1 MNKLLILFL
10 VLVIHLIS
18 WSQSDASIQ
27 LDSLKIS
34 YKTGGSLD
42 SVDRIS
48 LVYPNSFSTNNFPNF
63 QFLDARFYLNTEKGI
78 LFSTPT
84 ISNLLYF
91 TALPH
96 IGFSYVFGTQ
106 GTQLFNFNYQQAFKY
121 NFIVNAAIQRNQ
133 TAGFYRNSALQ
144 NNAYDLKIGRIS
156 KIHTFLF
163 SGLYA
168 NESSAWNG
176 GIETDSL
183 VNDFAPSLIPVKKE
197 NALSTTQ
204 NRLLN
209 LKNYLR
215 IAGDSV
221 NFLRL
226 QLVNQYSSQRRTY
239 AEDDSL
245 INLYPT
251 IYLDTN
257 STNDTLSVN
266 RFDNSLSV
274 LVKSKAL
281 SFEAG
286 SNLDFWKY
294 EAFAMKRDTTELGIF
309 EQIAF
314 QWKDYKVKHRGSLNL
329 VGAGRGFAV
338 STTVAVPVFRGIL
351 ELNHQLNY
359 TYPELFQRHFFGN
372 NASYQL
378 ADLELQ
384 KRQQFKIILKDI
396 KDNKGL
402 EVYYSLI
409 NYKDNYFFDNFQ
421 LTWRNDLAISSGIFH
436 QVGIQKPFRFKQI
449 HFLPSY
455 VFNSTKEEFRVI
467 PMHQLNARLMF
478 QGGIFKAKKL
488 KFACGFDI
496 SLHSKFRST
505 TFLPYLSVFDLTSST
520 TNPYQKT
527 LFNASFFSSFE
538 VETFHFFV
546 RADNFAYFWSNRET
560 SIIQGYT
567 MPNTQIKI
575 GITWDFWN

>member
-1 MNKLLILFL
+1 MNKLLALFL
-10 VLVIHLIS
+10 VLVIPLIS
-18 WSQSDASIQ
+18 WSQLDATIQ

-34 YKTGGSLD
+34 YKTGGALD

-48 LVYPNSFSTNNFPNF
+48 LVYPNSFSNNNFANF
-63 QFLDARFYLNTEKGI
+63 QFVDASYFLNPSKGI
-78 LFSTPT
+78 LFSNSK
-84 ISNLLYF
+84 INNQLFF

-106 GTQLFNFNYQQAFKY
+106 GTQLLNFNYQQAFKY
-121 NFIVNAAIQRNQ
+121 NFIVNAVIKRNQ
-133 TAGFYRNSALQ
+133 TIGFYRNSALQ
-144 NNAYDLKIGRIS
+144 NNVYDLKIGRIG
-156 KIHTFLF
+156 KLHTFLF

-176 GIETDSL
+176 GIENDSL

-197 NALSTTQ
+197 NASSTTH

-226 QLVNQYSSQRRTY
+226 QLVNQYSGQHRTY
-239 AEDDSL
+239 AEDNSL
-245 INLYPT
+245 INLYSA
-251 IYLDTN
+251 IYIDSN
-257 STNDTLSVN
+257 STNDTLKIN
-266 RFDNSLSV
+266 RLNNSISV
-274 LVKSKAL
+274 LLKSKAF
-281 SFEAG
+281 SFEGGA
-286 SNLDFWKY
+286 NLDFWKY
-294 EAFAMKRDTTELGIF
+294 EAFAMKRDTTELGVF
-309 EQIAF
+309 EQLAF
-314 QWKDYKVKHRGSLNL
+314 QWKGYKVKHRGNLNL
-329 VGAGRGFAV
+329 VGAGRGFAL
-338 STTVAVPVFRGIL
+338 STIVDVPVLRGVL

-359 TYPELFQRHFFGN
+359 SYPELFQRHFFGN
-372 NASYQL
+372 NVSYQL

-384 KRQQFKIILKDI
+384 KRQQLKISLKDI

-421 LTWRNDLAISSGIFH
+421 LTWRNDLAVSSGLFH
-436 QVGIQKPFRFKQI
+436 QVGIQKPFHFKQI

-488 KFACGFDI
+488 KFACGLDI

-505 TFLPYLSVFDLTSST
+505 SYLPYLSVFDLSASS

-546 RADNFAYFWSNRET
+546 RADNFAYFWSNKET

>member
-1 MNKLLILFL
+1 MYQLL
-10 VLVIHLIS
+10 VLLFIIIFPQFF
-18 WSQSDASIQ
+18 WSQSHASIQ

-34 YKTGGSLD
+34 FKTGGSLD

-63 QFLDARFYLNTEKGI
+63 QFLDAHFYLNTEKGI

-84 ISNLLYF
+84 ISNQLYF

-106 GTQLFNFNYQQAFKY
+106 GTQLLNFNYQQAFKY
-121 NFIVNAAIQRNQ
+121 NFIINASIKRNQ

-144 NNAYDLKIGRIS
+144 NNVFDLRIGRIG

-183 VNDFAPSLIPVKKE
+183 VNDFAPSLISVNKE
-197 NALSTTQ
+197 NARSTTQ

-209 LKNYLR
+209 FKNYLK

-251 IYLDTN
+251 IYIDTN
-257 STNDTLSVN
+257 STNDTLFIN
-266 RFDNSLSV
+266 RFNNSLSV
-274 LVKSKAL
+274 LLKNKIL

-286 SNLDFWKY
+286 ANLDFWKF
-294 EAFAMKRDTTELGIF
+294 EAFVMKRDTTELGIF

-314 QWKDYKVKHRGSLNL
+314 QWKEYKVKQRGRLNL
-329 VGAGRGFAV
+329 VGAGRGFDV
-338 STTVAVPVFRGIL
+338 STSVAVPIFRGIL

-359 TYPELFQRHFFGN
+359 TYPALFQRHFLGN
-372 NASYQL
+372 NVSYQL
-378 ADLELQ
+378 ANLELQ
-384 KRQQFKIILKDI
+384 KRQQFKISLKDI
-396 KDNKGL
+396 KDVKGL
-402 EVYYSLI
+402 DVYYSLI
-409 NYKDNYFFDNFQ
+409 NYKDNYFFDNVQ
-421 LTWRNDLAISSGIFH
+421 LTWRNDLTISTGIFH
-436 QVGIQKPFRFKQI
+436 QVGIQKRFHFKQI

-455 VFNSTKEEFRVI
+455 VFNSTKEEFKVI
-467 PMHQLNARLMF
+467 PMHQFNARLMF

-520 TNPYQKT
+520 NSLYQRT

-560 SIIQGYT
+560 SIFQGYT

>member
-1 MNKLLILFL
+1 MI
-10 VLVIHLIS
+10 
-18 WSQSDASIQ
+18 A
-27 LDSLKIS
+27 
-34 YKTGGSLD
+34 
-42 SVDRIS
+42 
-48 LVYPNSFSTNNFPNF
+48 
-63 QFLDARFYLNTEKGI
+63 A
-78 LFSTPT
+78 
-84 ISNLLYF
+84 
-91 TALPH
+91 
-96 IGFSYVFGTQ
+96 
-106 GTQLFNFNYQQAFKY
+106 FN
-121 NFIVNAAIQRNQ
+121 
-133 TAGFYRNSALQ
+133 
-144 NNAYDLKIGRIS
+144 
-156 KIHTFLF
+156 
-163 SGLYA
+163 
-168 NESSAWNG
+168 
-176 GIETDSL
+176 
-183 VNDFAPSLIPVKKE
+183 
-197 NALSTTQ
+197 
-204 NRLLN
+204 
-209 LKNYLR
+209 
-215 IAGDSV
+215 
-221 NFLRL
+221 
-226 QLVNQYSSQRRTY
+226 
-239 AEDDSL
+239 
-245 INLYPT
+245 
-251 IYLDTN
+251 
-257 STNDTLSVN
+257 
-266 RFDNSLSV
+266 NSLSL
-274 LVKSKAL
+274 LVKSKSL

-286 SNLDFWKY
+286 ANLDFWKY
-294 EAFAMKRDTTELGIF
+294 EAFAMKRDTTELGVF

-314 QWKDYKVKHRGSLNL
+314 QWKDYKVKHRGNLNL
-329 VGAGRGFAV
+329 VGEGRGFAV

-351 ELNHQLNY
+351 ELNHHLNY

-384 KRQQFKIILKDI
+384 KRQQFKISVKDI

-436 QVGIQKPFRFKQI
+436 QVGIQKPFHFKQI

-467 PMHQLNARLMF
+467 PMHQLNARLIF

-505 TFLPYLSVFDLTSST
+505 TFLPYLSVFDLASST
-520 TNPYQKT
+520 TNLFQKS

-546 RADNFAYFWSNRET
+546 RADNFAYFWSNREI

>member
-1 MNKLLILFL
+1 MNKLLALFL
-10 VLVIHLIS
+10 VLLIPPIS
-18 WSQSDASIQ
+18 WSQLDANIQ
-27 LDSLKIS
+27 LDSLKITC
-34 YKTGGSLD
+34 KTGGTLD

-48 LVYPNSFSTNNFPNF
+48 FVYPHSFSINNFQNF
-63 QFLDARFYLNTEKGI
+63 QFLDASFYLNPEKGI
-78 LFSTPT
+78 LFSNPT
-84 ISNLLYF
+84 ISKQLYF

-106 GTQLFNFNYQQAFKY
+106 GTQLLNFNYQQAFKNY
-121 NFIVNAAIQRNQ
+121 FIVNASIKRNQ
-133 TAGFYRNSALQ
+133 TIGFYRNSALQ
-144 NNAYDLKIGRIS
+144 NNVYDLKIGRIG

-183 VNDFAPSLIPVKKE
+183 INDFAPSLIPVKKE
-197 NALSTTQ
+197 NALST
-204 NRLLN
+204 NKNSVFN
-209 LKNYLR
+209 LKNYLK

-226 QLVNQYSSQRRTY
+226 QLINQYSSQQRTY

-245 INLYPT
+245 TNLYSV
-251 IYLDTN
+251 IYIDSNT
-257 STNDTLSVN
+257 TNDTLVIN
-266 RFDNSLSV
+266 RFNNSLSV
-274 LVKSKAL
+274 LLKSKRL

-286 SNLDFWKY
+286 ANFDFWNYK
-294 EAFAMKRDTTELGIF
+294 AFAMKRDTTELGIF
-309 EQIAF
+309 EQLAF
-314 QWKDYKVKHRGSLNL
+314 QWKDYKVKHRGNLNL
-329 VGAGRGFAV
+329 VGAGKGFDV
-338 STTVAVPVFRGIL
+338 STTISVPVLRGVL

-359 TYPELFQRHFFGN
+359 SYPELFQRHFFGN
-372 NASYQL
+372 SASYQL

-384 KRQQFKIILKDI
+384 KRQQLKINLKDI

-402 EVYYSLI
+402 EVYYLLI

-421 LTWRNDLAISSGIFH
+421 LNWRNDLAISSGIFH
-436 QVGIQKPFRFKQI
+436 QIGIQKPFHFKQI

-455 VFNSTKEEFRVI
+455 VFNSMREEFRVI

-505 TFLPYLSVFDLTSST
+505 AYLPYLSVFDFSASA
-520 TNPYQKT
+520 TNPYQNT
-527 LFNASFFSSFE
+527 LFNVSFFSSFE

>member
-1 MNKLLILFL
+1 MYQLMVLLFIIVFPQ
-10 VLVIHLIS
+10 IS
-18 WSQSDASIQ
+18 WSQMDATIQ
-27 LDSLKIS
+27 LDSLKIN
-34 YKTGGSLD
+34 YKTGGTLD

-63 QFLDARFYLNTEKGI
+63 QFLDARLYLNPEKGI
-78 LFSTPT
+78 LFSNPT
-84 ISNLLYF
+84 INNQLYF

-106 GTQLFNFNYQQAFKY
+106 GTQLLNFNYQQAFKY
-121 NFIVNAAIQRNQ
+121 NFIINASIKRNQ
-133 TAGFYRNSALQ
+133 TAGFYRNSAPQ
-144 NNAYDLKIGRIS
+144 NNVFDIRIGRIG

-176 GIETDSL
+176 GIEIDSL
-183 VNDFAPSLIPVKKE
+183 INDFAPSLISVKKE
-197 NALSTTQ
+197 NARSTTQ
-204 NRLLN
+204 NRLFN

-221 NFLRL
+221 NFLRF

-251 IYLDTN
+251 IYIDTN
-257 STNDTLSVN
+257 STNDTLFIN
-266 RFDNSLSV
+266 RFNNSLSV
-274 LVKSKAL
+274 LLKNKIL

-286 SNLDFWKY
+286 ANLDFWKF

-314 QWKDYKVKHRGSLNL
+314 QWKDYQVKQRGRLNL
-329 VGAGRGFAV
+329 VGAGRGFEV
-338 STTVAVPVFRGIL
+338 STSIAVPIFRGIL

-378 ADLELQ
+378 SNLELQ
-384 KRQQFKIILKDI
+384 KRQQFKISLKDI
-396 KDNKGL
+396 KDVKGL
-402 EVYYSLI
+402 DVYYSLI
-409 NYKDNYFFDNFQ
+409 NYKDNYFFDNVQ
-421 LTWRNDLAISSGIFH
+421 LTWRNDLAISTGIFH
-436 QVGIQKPFRFKQI
+436 QVGIQKRFNFKQI

-520 TNPYQKT
+520 NNLYQRT

>member
-1 MNKLLILFL
+1 MNRLLALFFTI
-10 VLVIHLIS
+10 VTPLIS
-18 WSQSDASIQ
+18 WSQMDSNIQ
-27 LDSLKIS
+27 LDSLKIT
-34 YKTGGSLD
+34 YKTGGALD

-48 LVYPNSFSTNNFPNF
+48 LVYPNSFSNNNFQNF
-63 QFLDARFYLNTEKGI
+63 QFLDPSFYLNPEKGI
-78 LFSTPT
+78 LFSNPT
-84 ISNLLYF
+84 INNQLYF

-106 GTQLFNFNYQQAFKY
+106 GIQLLNFNYQQAFKHD
-121 NFIVNAAIQRNQ
+121 FIVNAAIKRNQ
-133 TAGFYRNSALQ
+133 TIGFYRNSALQ
-144 NNAYDLKIGRIS
+144 NNVYDLKFGRIG
-156 KIHTFLF
+156 KRHTFLF

-197 NALSTTQ
+197 NALSTTK

-209 LKNYLR
+209 LKNYFR
-215 IAGDSV
+215 ITGDSV

-226 QLVNQYSSQRRTY
+226 QLVNQYSSQQRTY

-245 INLYPT
+245 TNLYSV
-251 IYLDTN
+251 IYIDSNT
-257 STNDTLSVN
+257 TNDTLVIN
-266 RFDNSLSV
+266 RFNNSLSV
-274 LVKSKAL
+274 LLKSKTL

-286 SNLDFWKY
+286 ANFDFWKY
-294 EAFAMKRDTTELGIF
+294 EAFDLKRDTTELGIF

-314 QWKDYKVKHRGSLNL
+314 QWKDYKLKHKGRLNL

-338 STTVAVPVFRGIL
+338 STTVAAPVFRGVL
-351 ELNHQLNY
+351 ELSHQLNY
-359 TYPELFQRHFFGN
+359 TYPELYQRHFFGN

-378 ADLELQ
+378 TDLELQ
-384 KRQQFKIILKDI
+384 KRQQFKISLKDI

-436 QVGIQKPFRFKQI
+436 QVGIQKPFHFKQI
-449 HFLPSY
+449 HFVPSY

-496 SLHSKFRST
+496 SLYSKFRST
-505 TFLPYLSVFDLTSST
+505 SYLPYLSVFDFSPSS
-520 TNPYQKT
+520 TNPYQNT
-527 LFNASFFSSFE
+527 LFNVSFFSSFE

-546 RADNFAYFWSNRET
+546 SADNFAYFWSNKET
-560 SIIQGYT
+560 SIVQGYT

>member
-1 MNKLLILFL
+1 MNKLLVLFL
-10 VLVIHLIS
+10 VFVVPLIS
-18 WSQSDASIQ
+18 LSQLDATIQ

-34 YKTGGSLD
+34 NKTGGELD
-42 SVDRIS
+42 SVDRIC
-48 LVYPNSFSTNNFPNF
+48 LVYTNSFSNNNFTNF
-63 QFLDARFYLNTEKGI
+63 QFIDASYYLNPAKGMF
-78 LFSTPT
+78 FSNPK
-84 ISNLLYF
+84 IINQLYF

-106 GTQLFNFNYQQAFKY
+106 GTQLLNFNYQQAFKY
-121 NFIVNAAIQRNQ
+121 NFLVNAAIKRNQ
-133 TAGFYRNSALQ
+133 TTGFYRNTALQ
-144 NNAYDLKIGRIS
+144 NNVYDLKIGRIG
-156 KIHTFLF
+156 KLHTFLF
-163 SGLYA
+163 SGIYA

-176 GIETDSL
+176 GIEIDTLANYYSP
-183 VNDFAPSLIPVKKE
+183 NLIPVRKE
-197 NALSTTQ
+197 NALSTNKNTVF
-204 NRLLN
+204 N
-209 LKNYLR
+209 LKNYLK

-221 NFLRL
+221 DFLRL
-226 QLVNQYSSQRRTY
+226 QLVNQYNSQRRTY

-245 INLYPT
+245 INLYPV
-251 IYLDTN
+251 IYIDSNT
-257 STNDTLSVN
+257 TNDTLVIN
-266 RFDNSLSV
+266 RFNNSLSV
-274 LVKSKAL
+274 LLKSKSL

-286 SNLDFWKY
+286 ANFDFWSY
-294 EAFAMKRDTTELGIF
+294 ETFNLKRDTLELGIF
-309 EQIAF
+309 EQISF
-314 QWKDYKVKHRGSLNL
+314 EWKDYKVKHSGRLNL
-329 VGAGRGFAV
+329 VGAGRGFDV
-338 STTVAVPVFRGIL
+338 STTISVPVLRGFL
-351 ELNHQLNY
+351 QFYHQLNY
-359 TYPELFQRHFFGN
+359 TYPELIQRHFFGN

-384 KRQQFKIILKDI
+384 KRQQFKISLKEI

-402 EVYYSLI
+402 EVYYSLV

-436 QVGIQKPFRFKQI
+436 QVGIQKPFHFKQI

-505 TFLPYLSVFDLTSST
+505 TFLPYLSVFDLSAST

-546 RADNFAYFWSNRET
+546 RADNFAYFWSNKET

>member
-1 MNKLLILFL
+1 MYQLLVLLFIILFPQ
-10 VLVIHLIS
+10 IS
-18 WSQSDASIQ
+18 WSQMDATIQ
-27 LDSLKIS
+27 LDSLKIN
-34 YKTGGSLD
+34 YKTGGTLD

-48 LVYPNSFSTNNFPNF
+48 LVYPNSFSTNNFQNF
-63 QFLDARFYLNTEKGI
+63 QFLDARLYLNPEKGI
-78 LFSTPT
+78 LFSNPT
-84 ISNLLYF
+84 INNQLYF

-106 GTQLFNFNYQQAFKY
+106 GTQLLNFNYQQAFKY
-121 NFIVNAAIQRNQ
+121 NFIINAAIKRNQ
-133 TAGFYRNSALQ
+133 SAGFYRNSALT
-144 NNAYDLKIGRIS
+144 NNVYDLKIGRIG

-183 VNDFAPSLIPVKKE
+183 VNDFAVSLIPVKKE
-197 NALSTTQ
+197 NALSTTK

-209 LKNYLR
+209 IKNYLR
-215 IAGDSV
+215 LAGDSV

-239 AEDDSL
+239 VENDSL

-251 IYLDTN
+251 IYIDSI
-257 STNDTLSVN
+257 STIDTLLIN
-266 RFDNSLSV
+266 RFNNSLSV
-274 LVKSKAL
+274 VLKNKTL

-286 SNLDFWKY
+286 AKLDFWKY
-294 EAFAMKRDTTELGIF
+294 EAFSLKRDTTELGIF

-314 QWKDYKVKHRGSLNL
+314 QWKDYKVKHNGNLNL
-329 VGAGRGFAV
+329 VGAGRGFAF
-338 STTVAVPVFRGIL
+338 STTVAVTVFRSVL

-378 ADLELQ
+378 TNLELQ
-384 KRQQFKIILKDI
+384 KRQQFKVSLKDI

-421 LTWRNDLAISSGIFH
+421 LSWRNDLAISSGIFH
-436 QVGIQKPFRFKQI
+436 QIGIQKPFHFKQI
-449 HFLPSY
+449 LFLPSY

-520 TNPYQKT
+520 TNPYQKS

-560 SIIQGYT
+560 SIVQGYT

>member
-1 MNKLLILFL
+1 MNKLLALFL
-10 VLVIHLIS
+10 VLVIPLIS
-18 WSQSDASIQ
+18 WSQLDATIQ

-34 YKTGGSLD
+34 YKTGGALD

-48 LVYPNSFSTNNFPNF
+48 LVYPNSFSNNNFANF
-63 QFLDARFYLNTEKGI
+63 QFVDASYFLNPSKGI
-78 LFSTPT
+78 LFSNSK
-84 ISNLLYF
+84 INNQLFF

-106 GTQLFNFNYQQAFKY
+106 GTQLLNFNYQQAFKY
-121 NFIVNAAIQRNQ
+121 NFIVNAVIKRNQ
-133 TAGFYRNSALQ
+133 TIGFYRNSALQ
-144 NNAYDLKIGRIS
+144 NNVYDLKIGRIG
-156 KIHTFLF
+156 KLHTFLF

-176 GIETDSL
+176 GIENDSL

-197 NALSTTQ
+197 NASSTTH

-226 QLVNQYSSQRRTY
+226 QLVNQYSGQHRTY

-251 IYLDTN
+251 IYIDTN
-257 STNDTLSVN
+257 STNDTLFIN

-274 LVKSKAL
+274 LVKSKTL

-286 SNLDFWKY
+286 ANLDFWKY

-314 QWKDYKVKHRGSLNL
+314 QWKDYKVKHLGSLNL

-384 KRQQFKIILKDI
+384 KRQQFKISLKDI

-421 LTWRNDLAISSGIFH
+421 LTWRNDLAISSGVFH
-436 QVGIQKPFRFKQI
+436 QVGIQKPFHFKQI

-467 PMHQLNARLMF
+467 PMHQLNASLMF

-520 TNPYQKT
+520 TNSYQKT

-560 SIIQGYT
+560 SIIQGYA

>member
-1 MNKLLILFL
+1 MNKLFALFF
-10 VLVIHLIS
+10 VLAIPLIS
-18 WSQSDASIQ
+18 WSQTDASIQ

-48 LVYPNSFSTNNFPNF
+48 LVYPNSFSTNNFQNF
-63 QFLDARFYLNTEKGI
+63 QFLDARFYLNQEKGI

-84 ISNLLYF
+84 ISNQLYF

-106 GTQLFNFNYQQAFKY
+106 GTQLLNFNYQQAFKY

-144 NNAYDLKIGRIS
+144 NNVYDLKIGRIG

-197 NALSTTQ
+197 NALSITQ

-209 LKNYLR
+209 LKNHLR

-251 IYLDTN
+251 IYIDTN
-257 STNDTLSVN
+257 STNDTLRVN
-266 RFDNSLSV
+266 RFNNSLSV

-286 SNLDFWKY
+286 ANLDFWKY
-294 EAFAMKRDTTELGIF
+294 EAIAMKRDTTELGIF

-314 QWKDYKVKHRGSLNL
+314 QWKDYKVKHRGRLNL

-338 STTVAVPVFRGIL
+338 STTVAVPVFRGVL

-378 ADLELQ
+378 ADL
-384 KRQQFKIILKDI
+384 
-396 KDNKGL
+396 
-402 EVYYSLI
+402 
-409 NYKDNYFFDNFQ
+409 
-421 LTWRNDLAISSGIFH
+421 
-436 QVGIQKPFRFKQI
+436 
-449 HFLPSY
+449 
-455 VFNSTKEEFRVI
+455 
-467 PMHQLNARLMF
+467 
-478 QGGIFKAKKL
+478 
-488 KFACGFDI
+488 
-496 SLHSKFRST
+496 
-505 TFLPYLSVFDLTSST
+505 
-520 TNPYQKT
+520 
-527 LFNASFFSSFE
+527 
-538 VETFHFFV
+538 
-546 RADNFAYFWSNRET
+546 
-560 SIIQGYT
+560 
-567 MPNTQIKI
+567 
-575 GITWDFWN
+575 

>member
-1 MNKLLILFL
+1 MYQLL
-10 VLVIHLIS
+10 VLLFIIVFPQIS
-18 WSQSDASIQ
+18 WSQLDATIQ
-27 LDSLKIS
+27 LDTLKIN
-34 YKTGGSLD
+34 YKTGGTLD

-48 LVYPNSFSTNNFPNF
+48 LVYPNSFSTNNFQNF
-63 QFLDARFYLNTEKGI
+63 QFLDARLYLNPEKGI
-78 LFSTPT
+78 LFSSPT
-84 ISNLLYF
+84 FSNQLYF

-96 IGFSYVFGTQ
+96 IGFSYVFGSQ
-106 GTQLFNFNYQQAFKY
+106 GTQLLNFNYQQAFKY
-121 NFIVNAAIQRNQ
+121 NFIVNAAIKRNQ
-133 TAGFYRNSALQ
+133 TIGFYRNSALQ
-144 NNAYDLKIGRIS
+144 NNVYDLKFGRIG

-183 VNDFAPSLIPVKKE
+183 VNDFAPSLIPVRKE
-197 NALSTTQ
+197 NALSTTK

-209 LKNYLR
+209 LKNHLR
-215 IAGDSV
+215 LAGDSV

-226 QLVNQYSSQRRTY
+226 QLVNQYSSQQRTY
-239 AEDDSL
+239 TEDDSL
-245 INLYPT
+245 TNLYSV
-251 IYLDTN
+251 IYIDSNT
-257 STNDTLSVN
+257 TNDTLVIN
-266 RFDNSLSV
+266 RFNNSLSV
-274 LVKSKAL
+274 LLKSKTL

-286 SNLDFWKY
+286 ANFDFWKY
-294 EAFAMKRDTTELGIF
+294 EAFALKRDTTELGIF

-314 QWKDYKVKHRGSLNL
+314 QWKDYKLKHKGRLNL

-338 STTVAVPVFRGIL
+338 STTVAVPVLRGVL
-351 ELNHQLNY
+351 ELSHHLNY
-359 TYPELFQRHFFGN
+359 TYPELYQRHFFGN

-384 KRQQFKIILKDI
+384 KRQQFKINLKDI

-421 LTWRNDLAISSGIFH
+421 LNWRNDLAISSGFFH
-436 QVGIQKPFRFKQI
+436 QVGIQKPFHFKQI
-449 HFLPSY
+449 HFVPSY
-455 VFNSTKEEFRVI
+455 VFNSTKEEFRII

-488 KFACGFDI
+488 KFACGFDF
-496 SLHSKFRST
+496 SLHSKFRSS
-505 TFLPYLSVFDLTSST
+505 TFLPYLSVFDFSSSA

-527 LFNASFFSSFE
+527 LFNVSFFSSFE

-546 RADNFAYFWSNRET
+546 RADNFAYFWSNKET
-560 SIIQGYT
+560 SIVQGYT